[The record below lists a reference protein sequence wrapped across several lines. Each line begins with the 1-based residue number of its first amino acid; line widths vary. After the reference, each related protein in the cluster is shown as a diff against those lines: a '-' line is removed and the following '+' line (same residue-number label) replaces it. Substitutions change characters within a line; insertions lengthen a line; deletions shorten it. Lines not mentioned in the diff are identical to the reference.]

1 MNKIFEG
8 YLDETSAKDGGVI
21 FQAKL
26 SHNISWIIEN
36 GKTVFD
42 QNDINTR
49 LHELEVFPDL
59 NYKSGQATSVYYVL
73 SEINILRRKFELAT
87 KFIKRQISAQYSA
100 ELDASPENEPEINER
115 HFANTQYRVNLKTNK
130 IYLREIS
137 TSGID
142 SGNPSVVL
150 KLSTGLVDQVGGQAF
165 DPWDRFNIRVR
176 GNGVDLEISERSNV
190 KVSTAQEYDF
200 VENKWDLVFQ
210 TIVPSIN
217 LKLSGDRVNIE
228 TFSSRSNNLYNSSKN
243 DIESIFSEESGIG
256 R

>member
-1 MNKIFEG
+1 MNRIYEG
-8 YLDETSAKDGGVI
+8 YLDETNAKDGGVI

-73 SEINILRRKFELAT
+73 SEINILNRKFDLAS
-87 KFIKRQISAQYSA
+87 KFIKRQISPQYSA
-100 ELDASPENEPEINER
+100 ELDASPENELEINER
-115 HFANTQYRVNLKTNK
+115 HFTNTQYRVNLKTNK

-150 KLSTGLVDQVGGQAF
+150 KLSTGLVDQVAGEVF
-165 DPWDRFNIRVR
+165 DPWNRFNIRVK
-176 GNGVDLEISERSNV
+176 GSGVDFEISENSNV

-200 VENKWDLVFQ
+200 IENKWDLVFQ